1 MVIYITFSFPK
12 FKVRFCDGED
22 RPGEDGSDYEIW
34 EPSGKITKEC
44 LMGHS
49 IEFVR
54 RKREAKCFNKY

>member
-44 LMGHS
+44 LMMFQLRMQKLMLS
-49 IEFVR
+49 S
-54 RKREAKCFNKY
+54 KR